1 MKQWRWGAAGLVA
14 LLHFGAFVL
23 LGVGRDEVRLP
34 AAPPMILVDLIPFE
48 RPEPPPPTPPH
59 SPPPTAV
66 PAVKQGGGAP
76 AAPSVVRPSRPSPT
90 PPKPEVVAPP
100 RPAPEQPLVIGAAP
114 EADSPAPGMGLGG
127 QGSGSGSGRGSGA
140 GPGAGDGPPRIIRGP
155 TIGELRALHPRE
167 AFRQRRGG
175 QATLA
180 CRVRLDTTLSD
191 CRLVD
196 ETPPG
201 MGFGQAALAASRY
214 FRFRPATQNGAPID
228 GREVRV
234 GVEWP

>member
-1 MKQWRWGAAGLVA
+1 MKQWRWGAGGLAA
-14 LLHFGAFVL
+14 LLHLGAFVL
-23 LGVGRDEVRLP
+23 LGVGRPEATFVPPQPLIIVDLVRLEP
-34 AAPPMILVDLIPFE
+34 IS
-48 RPEPPPPTPPH
+48 PPPP
-59 SPPPTAV
+59 PPPPE
-66 PAVKQGGGAP
+66 PASSQGGGAP
-76 AAPSVVRPSRPSPT
+76 AAPSVVRPARPRPE
-90 PPKPEVVAPP
+90 PPKPEVTPPP
-100 RPAPEQPLVIGAAP
+100 RPAPEQPLVIGVAP
-114 EADSPAPGMGLGG
+114 EPGPTPGQGQGG
-127 QGSGSGSGRGSGA
+127 QGTGSGGGSGSGV
-140 GPGAGDGPPRIIRGP
+140 GPGVGDGPPRIIRGP
-155 TIGELRALHPRE
+155 TVGELRTLHPRE

-196 ETPPG
+196 ESPPG

>member
-14 LLHFGAFVL
+14 LLHLGAFVL
-23 LGVGRDEVRLP
+23 LGVGQPEAP
-34 AAPPMILVDLIPFE
+34 FIAPPPLIIVDLV
-48 RPEPPPPTPPH
+48 RPQPIAPPPP
-59 SPPPTAV
+59 PPPE
-66 PAVKQGGGAP
+66 PASSQGGGEP
-76 AAPSVVRPSRPSPT
+76 AAPSVVRPARPRPE
-90 PPKPEVVAPP
+90 PPKPEVMPPP
-100 RPAPEQPLVIGAAP
+100 RPAPEQPLVIGVAP
-114 EADSPAPGMGLGG
+114 EPGPTPAQGQGG
-127 QGSGSGSGRGSGA
+127 QGTGSGGGSGSGV
-140 GPGAGDGPPRIIRGP
+140 GPGVGDGPPRIIRGP
-155 TIGELRALHPRE
+155 TVGELRALHPRE

-196 ETPPG
+196 ESPPG

-214 FRFRPATQNGAPID
+214 FRFRPPMQNGAPID

>member
-1 MKQWRWGAAGLVA
+1 MKQWRWGAGGLVA
-14 LLHFGAFVL
+14 LLHLGAFVL
-23 LGVGRDEVRLP
+23 LGVGRPE
-34 AAPPMILVDLIPFE
+34 APFVPPQPLIIVDLV
-48 RPEPPPPTPPH
+48 RPEPVAPPP
-59 SPPPTAV
+59 PPPE
-66 PAVKQGGGAP
+66 PAASQGGGVP
-76 AAPSVVRPSRPSPT
+76 AAPSVVR
-90 PPKPEVVAPP
+90 PP
-100 RPAPEQPLVIGAAP
+100 RPAPEQPLVIGVAP
-114 EADSPAPGMGLGG
+114 EPGPTPGQGQGG
-127 QGSGSGSGRGSGA
+127 QGTGSGGGSGSGV
-140 GPGAGDGPPRIIRGP
+140 GPGVGDGPPRIIRGP
-155 TIGELRALHPRE
+155 TVGELRTLHPRE

-196 ETPPG
+196 ESPPG